1 MDHITIVPR
10 IPANAKYL
18 SQEETV
24 QILNISLKRFIF
36 ENDKNL
42 ENWNIKIRTA
52 NTHQNAF
59 KAN

>member
-42 ENWNIKIRTA
+42 EN
-52 NTHQNAF
+52 
-59 KAN
+59 